1 VRRLRGR
8 RATFAA
14 AAFLALCPPCRAQEK
29 PASPDSVDQ
38 PAVSIFGEDP
48 ARQLS
53 ISGFG
58 VGTYSY
64 NFQNDQNSFGDSAL
78 AIAFSKVL
86 SDHFSVF
93 AQLTAAREPDS
104 PFVGA
109 EEVSGIETDI
119 DNLMV
124 TWVPSARSGLQITFG
139 KFDSPLAIERDDAP
153 LNFQATESFTFDFAR
168 PVKFTGLQVHEAFS
182 EHFELWGILAN
193 GWDVDHDNNKAKTGA
208 LYGMWSPSLAAHV
221 GLGVIYGPEKDDR
234 TGDARTTLV
243 GTFLFQPVPSWV
255 VGSEIVYGFEPHSS
269 AEDTTAKWYAGT
281 LFAHYR
287 FDGRWGTT
295 VRLDYVDDAGGSRTG
310 VRQVLKS
317 VTVSPQF
324 LLGSGFFGIFR
335 YLDRTSLQ
343 LPGFTVRLDL
353 RYDWSTEP
361 VFATRVQEAGRR
373 DHFSTTLQT
382 VFLF

>member
-1 VRRLRGR
+1 MGRLHGR
-8 RATFAA
+8 RAAFAA
-14 AAFLALCPPCRAQEK
+14 AAFLALCPPSRAQET
-29 PASPDSVDQ
+29 PASPDSADH
-38 PAVSIFGEDP
+38 PAVSLFGEDP

-64 NFQNDQNSFGDSAL
+64 NFENDQNSFGDSVL

-93 AQLTAAREPDS
+93 AQLTAAREADS

-109 EEVSGIETDI
+109 EEESGIDTDI

-243 GTFLFQPVPSWV
+243 GTFLFQPSPSWV
-255 VGSEIVYGFEPHSS
+255 FGSELVYGSEPHSS

-281 LFAHYR
+281 LFTHHR
-287 FDGRWGTT
+287 FGGRWGATL
-295 VRLDYVDDAGGSRTG
+295 RLDYMDDAGGSRTG

-343 LPGFTVRLDL
+343 LPGFSVRLDL

-361 VFATRVQEAGRR
+361 VFATRVEDAGRR